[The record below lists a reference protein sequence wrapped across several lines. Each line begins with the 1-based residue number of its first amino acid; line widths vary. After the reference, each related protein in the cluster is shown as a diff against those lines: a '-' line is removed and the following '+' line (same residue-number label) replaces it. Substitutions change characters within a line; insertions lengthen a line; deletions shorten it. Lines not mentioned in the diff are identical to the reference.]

1 MVVAPI
7 RNEWRR
13 VLGET
18 AWRIEGSFEERF
30 QGMIYGNISSEKGG
44 TRVGS
49 RSASGAN
56 VLKEKTRER
65 VSYLIF
71 GPGNVS
77 CVYDELVASWNPN
90 QTS

>member
-1 MVVAPI
+1 MGRCGCCAYS
-7 RNEWRR
+7 EWM

-44 TRVGS
+44 TGVGS

-56 VLKEKTRER
+56 VLKEKMRER
-65 VSYLIF
+65 VSAI
-71 GPGNVS
+71 
-77 CVYDELVASWNPN
+77 
-90 QTS
+90 

>member
-1 MVVAPI
+1 MVAAPI

-44 TRVGS
+44 TGVGS

-56 VLKEKTRER
+56 VLKEKRER
-65 VSYLIF
+65 ESAI
-71 GPGNVS
+71 
-77 CVYDELVASWNPN
+77 
-90 QTS
+90 

>member
-1 MVVAPI
+1 MGRCVAAPI

-44 TRVGS
+44 TGVGS

-56 VLKEKTRER
+56 VLKEKRER
-65 VSYLIF
+65 ESAI
-71 GPGNVS
+71 
-77 CVYDELVASWNPN
+77 
-90 QTS
+90 